1 VKKFTMTRSKG
12 FTLIELLVVVAIISI
27 IASIGFVA
35 YSGYVESAKKKTAEN
50 AMMQLSLAQTEYY
63 SENSVY
69 YASSGS
75 ATDCTPNSNTTKSS
89 QDNLI
94 GGTEL
99 FTSDLGY
106 NVCIVTDT
114 SKKYYIIAKEEG
126 SGATCKLKLDGNLKF
141 YPRENC

>member
-1 VKKFTMTRSKG
+1 MKKFTMTRSKG

-35 YSGYVESAKKKTAEN
+35 YSGYVDSAKKKTAEN

-63 SENSVY
+63 SENSIY

-75 ATDCTPNSNTTKSS
+75 GTTCAPSTATSD
-89 QDNLI
+89 QVELNLV

-106 NVCIVTDT
+106 NVCVVTNT
-114 SKKYYIIAKEEG
+114 IKKYYIVAQEDG
-126 SGATCKLKLDGNLKF
+126 SGTTCKITMDGNQIF
-141 YPRENC
+141 TRQNC

>member
-1 VKKFTMTRSKG
+1 MTRSKG

-35 YSGYVESAKKKTAEN
+35 YSGYVDSAKKKTAEN

-63 SENSVY
+63 SENSFY
-69 YASSGS
+69 YGSGS
-75 ATDCTPNSNTTKSS
+75 GTTCTPNSNTTKSS

-99 FTSDLGY
+99 FTSDLGLSL
-106 NVCIVTDT
+106 IH
-114 SKKYYIIAKEEG
+114 I
-126 SGATCKLKLDGNLKF
+126 
-141 YPRENC
+141 

>member
-35 YSGYVESAKKKTAEN
+35 YSGYVDSAKKKTAEN

-69 YASSGS
+69 YGSGS
-75 ATDCTPNSNTTKSS
+75 GTTCTPSTTTS
-89 QDNLI
+89 DTVETNLI

-106 NVCIVTDT
+106 NVCVVTNT
-114 SKKYYIIAKEEG
+114 IKKYYIVAQEDG
-126 SGATCKLKLDGNLKF
+126 SGTTCKITMDGNQIF
-141 YPRENC
+141 TRQNC